1 MSDRH
6 KTPRLYKSGAQK
18 IKLAADQKKNSEE
31 SLSSIPKLTNYFAT
45 SRLLVTNSSSQLTKD
60 LVTNV
65 VDISSNESEFDDNLD
80 GQSQNESVDNNTESV
95 SELGFE
101 NDIGPLTKNVVT
113 NVVDT
118 SKNDPEFVENLEE
131 QFPKNESID
140 NNTESV
146 PKLGFENVIGL
157 WPNKYTKEIIS
168 FWIKK
173 GFNDLQNC
181 DEKLF
186 EKSSVN
192 QDRCERPDHGTRKC
206 SINFFKRISK
216 NKEIVNRFWLCFS
229 PSTGKIYCYVCKL
242 LETNQGNLSNNGYC
256 DWKHASERLRQ
267 HEASKEHLQTI
278 IILSQRGK
286 EIGCIDKSLKQQM
299 NEESGYWNKIL
310 MRVVSTIKFISE
322 RGLAL
327 RG

>member
-1 MSDRH
+1 M
-6 KTPRLYKSGAQK
+6 LQLGF
-18 IKLAADQKKNSEE
+18 E
-31 SLSSIPKLTNYFAT
+31 NYIGP
-45 SRLLVTNSSSQLTKD
+45 LTKN

-65 VDISSNESEFDDNLD
+65 VNTSKNDQDFVENLD
-80 GQSQNESVDNNTESV
+80 KQLPEKNNDTKNGRVDDNTESV
-95 SELGFE
+95 PQLGFE
-101 NDIGPLTKNVVT
+101 NDIG
-113 NVVDT
+113 
-118 SKNDPEFVENLEE
+118 
-131 QFPKNESID
+131 
-140 NNTESV
+140 
-146 PKLGFENVIGL
+146 L
-157 WPNKYTKEIIS
+157 WPNKCTNEIIS

-192 QDRCERPDHGTRKC
+192 QDRCERPDHGSRKC
-206 SINFFKRISK
+206 SINLFKRISK

-229 PSTGKIYCYVCKL
+229 PSIGKIYCYVCKL

-256 DWKHASERLRQ
+256 DWKHASKRLRQ
-267 HEASKEHLQTI
+267 HEASKEHLQAVIT
-278 IILSQRGK
+278 LSQRGK

-310 MRVVSTIKFISE
+310 MRVVSTIKFICE

-327 RG
+327 RGQN